1 MAETP
6 KTAEQIPEVVT
17 SSVGA
22 DYASFWS
29 RLAAAVIDSILIALV
44 MSLFTGTFN
53 ISGEGM
59 NATVTGTLPAFV
71 SVLYYVMMTANYGA
85 TLGKMALKI
94 KVVSEET
101 GENLTY
107 GGAILR
113 EFVGKFVSSA
123 VLGLGYFWMLWD
135 DKKQTWHDKIGRSLV
150 VKAN

>member
-6 KTAEQIPEVVT
+6 KKSKKTA
-17 SSVGA
+17 SSGE
-22 DYASFWS
+22 YATFWA
-29 RLAAAVIDSILIALV
+29 RLAAAFIDSILIGIV
-44 MSLFTGTFN
+44 MSVFTGNFN
-53 ISGEGM
+53 MTSEGLS
-59 NATVTGTLPAFV
+59 ASATGTLPAFV
-71 SVLYYVMMTANYGA
+71 SILYYVLMTANYGA

-113 EFVGKFVSSA
+113 EFVGKFVSSL

-135 DKKQTWHDKIGRSLV
+135 DKKQTWHDKIGKSLV
-150 VKAN
+150 VKAD